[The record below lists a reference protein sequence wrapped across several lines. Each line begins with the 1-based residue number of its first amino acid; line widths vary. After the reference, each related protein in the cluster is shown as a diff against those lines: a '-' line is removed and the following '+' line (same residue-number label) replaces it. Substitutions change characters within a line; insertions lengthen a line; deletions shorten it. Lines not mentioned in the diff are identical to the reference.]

1 MRLWTGALLILVVA
15 TGGSG
20 ELSLREHALS
30 ASRGI
35 GTTPGEI
42 CAIWHLN
49 PCNEDS

>member
-30 ASRGI
+30 ASQVIEANLGR
-35 GTTPGEI
+35 I
-42 CAIWHLN
+42 CAI
-49 PCNEDS
+49 